1 MVVHHLHQGVPGGQR
16 GPLVLR
22 RHLFQVLIALLGGGQ
37 GVVAV
42 AHGEQ
47 QRRRVLQAVFLL
59 HGLRRTHGRQ
69 GVRHRVHLFRRQL
82 PALQV
87 AAALLE
93 VEVVQLLHAVRPG
106 GQGLDDGP
114 VRVVDQQHHVG
125 QLDGSV
131 LPNPHPGRDTGEHR
145 PLRGPDQG
153 AGAGGEVVLVQIHH
167 ADEAMAD
174 LAVGLGPLD
183 VEQGLRQ
190 GPEHALREIPVHG
203 AVDVRDVLVHIR
215 VVQLGLRQDQPEGGG
230 GVPHRVLHRLP
241 VLRLGGELV
250 AGHHGPLG
258 HVRVFGQQDVRGI
271 KAQLLEF
278 LVHVASPFSSKD
290 VLQCRLDGRQ
300 QVVELLIGR
309 DPGVVLFD
317 LLRALEQKARLAGLD
332 HA

>member
-1 MVVHHLHQGVPGGQR
+1 M
-16 GPLVLR
+16 
-22 RHLFQVLIALLGGGQ
+22 
-37 GVVAV
+37 VAV

-82 PALQV
+82 PTLQV

-125 QLDGSV
+125 QLDGGV
-131 LPNPHPGRDTGEHR
+131 LPDPHPGRDTGEHR

-153 AGAGGEVVLVQIHH
+153 AGAGGEIVLVQVHH

-183 VEQGLRQ
+183 IEQGLRQ
-190 GPEHALREIPVHG
+190 GLEHARGQIPVHG
-203 AVDVRDVLVHIR
+203 AVDGRDVIVHVR
-215 VVQLGLRQDQPEGGG
+215 VVQPGLRQDQPEGGG
-230 GVPHRVLHRLP
+230 CVPHRVLHRLP

-250 AGHHGPLG
+250 AGHHGPLR
-258 HVRVFGQQDVRGI
+258 HVRVLGQQDVRGI
-271 KAQLLEF
+271 KAQFPEF
-278 LVHVASPFSSKD
+278 LVHVASPFLSKD
-290 VLQCRLDGRQ
+290 
-300 QVVELLIGR
+300 
-309 DPGVVLFD
+309 FYSA
-317 LLRALEQKARLAGLD
+317 ALMAASRSSNSS
-332 HA
+332 